1 MLTGNGKGMD
11 GDGGHHQNQRTDWFC
26 ARTDESATVSRFMT
40 KATLTACRRR
50 RKRPAEH

>member
-26 ARTDESATVSRFMT
+26 ARTAESATVSRFMT
-40 KATLTACRRR
+40 KRR
-50 RKRPAEH
+50 